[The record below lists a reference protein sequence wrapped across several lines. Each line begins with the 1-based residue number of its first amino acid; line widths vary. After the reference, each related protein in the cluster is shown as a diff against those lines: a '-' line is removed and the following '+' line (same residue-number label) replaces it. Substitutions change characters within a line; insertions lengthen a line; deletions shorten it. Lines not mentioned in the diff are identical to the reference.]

1 MRGYQIAFLALTS
14 FAVAAFTFR
23 SCESELKD
31 VAVAQV
37 GSRTILLADFESL
50 YLKSNSSLEKAKS
63 STIEERERFLD
74 LVVNYQLKV
83 EEAYELGYDKN
94 PKIVDEL
101 RQYRQSLATT
111 YVVEQEITKPAIDLL
126 YERRKEEIRARHILI
141 AVAEN
146 ASPEDTLKAYERT
159 MDLIRR
165 LQAGESFVDLAR
177 AFSADSAT
185 GKERGGDLYYFSS
198 ATMVAPFEDACYRL
212 RPGEMTQ
219 LPVRTRFGYH
229 IIQVI
234 VRQPNP
240 GSVRVSHIY
249 VRIRP
254 NDPPADTLA
263 AYKKTA
269 ALLDS
274 IQTHGKDFAE
284 MAARHS
290 EDRRSA
296 AQGGDIGFLARRKM
310 ALVLDSVVFS
320 LDVGEVSTIIRGPLG
335 FHLLTVTEK
344 KTVPTKKELE
354 PQLRRIF
361 QQQRFAG
368 DYEKH
373 LDQLKGKYGY
383 KFHEDEFA
391 YFLSMLDTNKTPSD
405 SAWAAAFTRGDKK
418 RVLVEFRP
426 TEVSLGDFVNTL
438 SSRQEFLERPLRG
451 KNLRQALDRV
461 VEMTLMDIKG
471 EGFKRTNGT
480 FRKTMQEFK
489 DGTLLFEV
497 EQAEIWGKLKV
508 TEDSLQAYFKRHRD
522 RFQFPQRVEFTEV
535 FTPWKKTA
543 DSLYAALRK
552 GAAVFDS
559 LTARYLRLAMRKTKG
574 KWELRPADENDLTR
588 KTVNLGIGE
597 ISEPI
602 SYQGGYSII
611 RLDKKQPPRLKTYE
625 EAVSELASA
634 YQEAEATRLERQW
647 LDRLR
652 QKYPVTVYKD
662 RLPLA
667 FARGEVKQ

>member
-1 MRGYQIAFLALTS
+1 MRGRQVAFFVLTS

-37 GSRTILLADFESL
+37 GSRTISLADFESL
-50 YLKSNSSLEKAKS
+50 YLKSNSSFEKAMS
-63 STIEERERFLD
+63 STIEDRERFLD
-74 LVVNYQLKV
+74 LLVNYQLKV

-94 PKIVDEL
+94 PKIVEEL
-101 RQYRQSLATT
+101 QQYRQSLATS

-146 ASPEDTLKAYERT
+146 ASPEDTLKAYGRT
-159 MDLIRR
+159 MDIIRR
-165 LQAGESFVDLAR
+165 LQAGESFVELAR

-185 GKERGGDLYYFSS
+185 GKGRGGDLYYFSS
-198 ATMVAPFEDACYRL
+198 GTMVAPFEDACYRL

-219 LPVRTRFGYH
+219 LPIRTRFGYH
-229 IIQVI
+229 TIQVI
-234 VRQPNP
+234 DREPNP

-249 VRIRP
+249 VRLRQ
-254 NDPPADTLA
+254 NNPPADTLA
-263 AYKKTA
+263 AYQKMA
-269 ALLDS
+269 AILDS

-284 MAARHS
+284 MATRHS

-296 AQGGDIGFLARRKM
+296 AQGGDIGFIARRSM
-310 ALVLDSVVFS
+310 VPVLDSVAFS
-320 LDVGEVSTIIRGPLG
+320 LHAGEISSIIRSPLG

-344 KTVPTKKELE
+344 KPLPTKKELE

-373 LDQLKGKYGY
+373 LNQLKGEYGY
-383 KFHEDEFA
+383 RFHEDQFA
-391 YFLSMLDTNKTPSD
+391 YFLSKLDTNKTPSD
-405 SAWAAAFTRGDKK
+405 SAWAAAFTSEDKK

-426 TEVSLGDFVNTL
+426 TEVSLSDFVNTV
-438 SSRQEFLERPLRG
+438 SSRQEFLETPLRE
-451 KNLRQALDRV
+451 KNLQQALDRV

-471 EGFKRTNGT
+471 KGFERTNGT

-508 TEDSLQAYFKRHRD
+508 TEDRLRAYFERHQD

-535 FTPWKKTA
+535 FTPRKKTA

-552 GAAVFDS
+552 GTAVFDS
-559 LTARYLRLAMRKTKG
+559 LTARYLRPAVRKTRG
-574 KWELRPADENDLTR
+574 KWELQPAQENDLTR
-588 KTVNLGIGE
+588 KTVNLGIGG

-611 RLDKKQPPRLKTYE
+611 RLDKKEPPRLKTYE
-625 EAVSELASA
+625 EAVSEVASA
-634 YQEAEATRLERQW
+634 YRDREAKRLERQW

-662 RLPLA
+662 RLSLA
-667 FARGEVKQ
+667 FAPGEVKQ